1 LLQKQGRARETL
13 DLVNGFVAK
22 HPDDAIALNERCWT
36 KATLNI
42 QIETALADCNA
53 SLKLAPESPATLDS
67 RAFIRL
73 RLGDNDAAI
82 ADYDAALRLS
92 PGQAASLYGRAI
104 ARARKG
110 DLGAARADLAAAR
123 AIADNIETRFAGFG
137 VALPASLAT
146 ASLAVGQ
153 GAPRN

>member
-1 LLQKQGRARETL
+1 M
-13 DLVNGFVAK
+13 
-22 HPDDAIALNERCWT
+22 ALNERCWT
-36 KATLNI
+36 KGTLNI

-53 SLKLAPESPATLDS
+53 SLKLVPESAATLDS
-67 RAFIRL
+67 RAFINL

-82 ADYDAALRLS
+82 ADYDAALKLS

-123 AIADNIETRFAGFG
+123 AIADNIDTRFTGFG
-137 VALPASLAT
+137 ISLPTSLANSAPNTADPAS
-146 ASLAVGQ
+146 
-153 GAPRN
+153 RN